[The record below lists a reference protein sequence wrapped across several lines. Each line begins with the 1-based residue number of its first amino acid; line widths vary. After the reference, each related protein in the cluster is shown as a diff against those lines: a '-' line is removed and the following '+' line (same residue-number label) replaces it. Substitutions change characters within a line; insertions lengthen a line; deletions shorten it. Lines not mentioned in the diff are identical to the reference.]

1 MGTRRADGEGSY
13 RQRPNGLWE
22 ASTRYTTPDGDRK
35 RLSVYGKTRA
45 EARGKLTAA
54 CKRLAE
60 GAPPRDDKQ
69 TVGSWLTTWRT
80 TALPASSRKAT
91 TQELYASLC
100 RKHLEGDS
108 ELAGLR
114 LDQIRPTHVE
124 SLVMRLR
131 GKGLSDSTV
140 RQVYTVLRAAL
151 DIAVRDGLLAANTT
165 AKVKRPAVTPKEARY
180 LSTDDVRRLLSHL
193 DGLRYRTAVLMMAT
207 TGMRRGEVAG
217 LRWSD
222 VDLAKGELTV
232 TGGVVR
238 VAGALAWD
246 VPKTDRSR
254 RRIPLTA
261 GLVAELKAHRKEQ
274 IAERLRAGDQW
285 TERGAVFATEF
296 GGWLD
301 PRNLLRTVEIAA
313 GKAGIENVGAHT
325 LRHSAAVG
333 WLESGV
339 HIKAAADLLGHASIS
354 ITGDL
359 YGHTSDDAARA
370 AVKGLGDALGL

>member
-22 ASTRYTTPDGDRK
+22 ASTRYTAPDGERK

-45 EARGKLTAA
+45 DARGKLNDAR
-54 CKRLAE
+54 KRIAE

-69 TVGSWLTTWRT
+69 TIGSWLDSWRT

-91 TQELYASLC
+91 TQELYSNLC
-100 RKHLEGDS
+100 RKHLEGDAA
-108 ELAGLR
+108 LAGLR

-124 SLVMRLR
+124 ALVLRLR
-131 GKGLSDSTV
+131 GKGLADSTV

-151 DIAVRDGLLAANTT
+151 DIAVRDGLLASNPT
-165 AKVKRPAVTPKEARY
+165 AKVKRPTVAPTEARY
-180 LSTDDVRRLLSHL
+180 LSTEDVRLLLSHT
-193 DGLRYRTAVLMMAT
+193 DGLRYRLAVLTMAA
-207 TGMRRGEVAG
+207 TGMRRGEVVG

-222 VDLAKGELTV
+222 VDMAKGELGV
-232 TGGVVR
+232 AGIVVR
-238 VAGALAWD
+238 VGGALSWTA
-246 VPKTDRSR
+246 PKTDRSR

-261 GLVAELKAHRKEQ
+261 GLMAELKAHRKAQ
-274 IAERLRAGDQW
+274 LIERLHAGDQW
-285 TERGAVFATEF
+285 VDTGAVFATEF
-296 GGWLD
+296 GGWVD
-301 PRNLLRTVEIAA
+301 PRNLLRTVKIAA
-313 GKAGIENVGAHT
+313 DKAGLVNVGAHT

-370 AVKGLGDALGL
+370 AINGLGDALGL

>member
-22 ASTRYTTPDGDRK
+22 ASTRYTTTDGERK
-35 RLSVYGKTRA
+35 RFSVYGTTRA
-45 EARGKLTAA
+45 EARGKLNAA

-91 TQELYASLC
+91 TQELYANLC
-100 RKHLEGDS
+100 RKHLEGDTK
-108 ELAGLR
+108 LALLR

-124 SLVMRLR
+124 SLVLRLR
-131 GKGLSDSTV
+131 EKSLSDSTV

-151 DIAVRDGLLAANTT
+151 DVAVRDGLLASNPS
-165 AKVKRPAVTPKEARY
+165 AKVKRPAVAPTEARY
-180 LSTDDVRRLLSHL
+180 LSTDDVRRLLGHL
-193 DGLRYRTAVLMMAT
+193 DGLRYRLAVLVLAA

-232 TGGVVR
+232 AGIVVR
-238 VAGALAWD
+238 VAGALDWTA
-246 VPKTDRSR
+246 PKTDRSR
-254 RRIPLTA
+254 RRIPLPA
-261 GLVAELKAHRKEQ
+261 GIVAELKAHRKTQ

-285 TERGAVFATEF
+285 TDTGATFATEV
-296 GGWLD
+296 GGWVD

-313 GKAGIENVGAHT
+313 GKAGIADVGAHT

-333 WLESGV
+333 WLEAGV

-370 AVKGLGDALGL
+370 AVTGLGDALGL

>member
-1 MGTRRADGEGSY
+1 M
-13 RQRPNGLWE
+13 
-22 ASTRYTTPDGDRK
+22 
-35 RLSVYGKTRA
+35 YGKTRA
-45 EARGKLTAA
+45 EARGKLTDAR
-54 CKRLAE
+54 KRLAE

-69 TVGSWLTTWRT
+69 TIGSWLATWRT
-80 TALPASSRKAT
+80 TALSASSRKAT
-91 TQELYASLC
+91 TQELYGNLC
-100 RKHLEGDS
+100 RKHLEGDAD
-108 ELAGLR
+108 LAGLR

-124 SLVMRLR
+124 SLILRLR

-151 DIAVRDGLLAANTT
+151 DIAVRDGLLASNPS
-165 AKVKRPAVTPKEARY
+165 AKVKRPAVAPKEARY
-180 LSTDDVRRLLSHL
+180 LSTEDVRRLLSQL
-193 DGLRYRTAVLMMAT
+193 DGLRYRLAVLLMAA

-222 VDLAKGELTV
+222 VDLTKGELSV
-232 TGGVVR
+232 AGIVVR
-238 VAGALAWD
+238 VGGALDWTP
-246 VPKTDRSR
+246 PKTDRSR

-261 GLVAELKAHRKEQ
+261 GLIAELKKHRKSQ
-274 IAERLRAGDQW
+274 LAERLHAGDRW
-285 TERGAVFATEF
+285 TDTGAVFATEV

>member
-1 MGTRRADGEGSY
+1 MATRRADREGSY

-22 ASTRYTTPDGDRK
+22 ASTRYTAADGERK

-45 EARGKLTAA
+45 EARGKLNDAR
-54 CKRLAE
+54 KRIAE
-60 GAPPRDDKQ
+60 GAPPRDNKQ
-69 TVGSWLTTWRT
+69 TIGSWLESWRT

-91 TQELYASLC
+91 TQELYANLC
-100 RKHLEGDS
+100 RKHLEGDTD
-108 ELAGLR
+108 LAVLR

-124 SLVMRLR
+124 ALVLRLR

-151 DIAVRDGLLAANTT
+151 DIAVRDGLLASNPT
-165 AKVKRPAVTPKEARY
+165 AKVKRPAVAPKEARY
-180 LSTDDVRRLLSHL
+180 LSTEDVRRLLDQL
-193 DGLRYRTAVLMMAT
+193 DGLRYRLAVLLMAA

-222 VDLAKGELTV
+222 VDLTRGELTV
-232 TGGVVR
+232 AGIVVR
-238 VAGALAWD
+238 VAGALEWTA
-246 VPKTDRSR
+246 PKTDRSR

-261 GLVAELKAHRKEQ
+261 GLIAELKKHRKAQ
-274 IAERLRAGDQW
+274 IAERLHAGDQW
-285 TERGAVFATEF
+285 TDTGAVFATEV

-339 HIKAAADLLGHASIS
+339 HIKAASDLLGHASIS

>member
-22 ASTRYTTPDGDRK
+22 ASTRYTTPDGQRK

-45 EARGKLTAA
+45 EARGKLNDAR
-54 CKRLAE
+54 KRLAE

-69 TVGSWLTTWRT
+69 TVGAWLKTWRT

-91 TQELYASLC
+91 TQELYANLC
-100 RKHLEGDS
+100 RKHLEGDTD
-108 ELAGLR
+108 LAGLR
-114 LDQIRPTHVE
+114 LDQLRPTHVE
-124 SLVMRLR
+124 TLVMRLR

-140 RQVYTVLRAAL
+140 RQVYTVLRATL
-151 DIAVRDGLLAANTT
+151 DIAVRDGLLAGNPA
-165 AKVKRPAVTPKEARY
+165 AKVKRPAGAPREARY
-180 LSTDDVRRLLSHL
+180 LSTEDVRRLLSHL
-193 DGLRYRTAVLMMAT
+193 DGLRYRLAVLVLAA

-222 VDLAKGELTV
+222 IDLAKGELTV
-232 TGGVVR
+232 AGIVVR
-238 VAGALAWD
+238 VAGALTWTA
-246 VPKTDRSR
+246 PKTDRSR

-261 GLVAELKAHRKEQ
+261 GLVAELKAHRKKQ
-274 IAERLRAGDQW
+274 LAERLHTGDQW
-285 TERGAVFATEF
+285 TDTGAVFATEV
-296 GGWLD
+296 GGWVD

-313 GKAGIENVGAHT
+313 DKAGIEDVGAHT

>member
-22 ASTRYTTPDGDRK
+22 ASTRYTTPNGRRK

-45 EARGKLTAA
+45 EARGKLNDAR
-54 CKRLAE
+54 KRLAE

-69 TVGSWLTTWRT
+69 TAGAWLAAWRT

-91 TQELYASLC
+91 TQELYAGLC
-100 RKHLEGDS
+100 RKHLEGDA

-114 LDQIRPTHVE
+114 LDQIRPTHIE
-124 SLVMRLR
+124 ALVLRLR
-131 GKGLSDSTV
+131 GKGLPDSTV

-151 DIAVRDGLLAANTT
+151 DIAVRDGLLASNPT
-165 AKVKRPAVTPKEARY
+165 AKVKRPAVAPREARY

-193 DGLRYRTAVLMMAT
+193 DGLRYRLAVHVMAT

-232 TGGVVR
+232 AGIVVR
-238 VAGALAWD
+238 VAGALAWTA
-246 VPKTDRSR
+246 PKTDRSR

-261 GLVAELKAHRKEQ
+261 GLVAELKAHRKAQ
-274 IAERLRAGDQW
+274 VTERLHAGDQW
-285 TERGAVFATEF
+285 VDTGAVFATEV
-296 GGWLD
+296 GGWVD

-313 GKAGIENVGAHT
+313 DKAGIDDVGAHT

-370 AVKGLGDALGL
+370 AITGLGDALGL

>member
-22 ASTRYTTPDGDRK
+22 AATRYTTPGGQRK

-45 EARGKLTAA
+45 EARGKLNDAR
-54 CKRLAE
+54 KRLAE

-69 TVGSWLTTWRT
+69 TVGTWLATWRT

-91 TQELYASLC
+91 TQELYAGLC
-100 RKHLEGDS
+100 RKHLEGDAN
-108 ELAGLR
+108 LAGLP
-114 LDQIRPTHVE
+114 LDQIRPTHIE
-124 SLVMRLR
+124 ALVLRLR

-151 DIAVRDGLLAANTT
+151 DIAVRDGLLAANPA
-165 AKVKRPAVTPKEARY
+165 AKVKRPAVAPREARY

-193 DGLRYRTAVLMMAT
+193 DGLRYRLAVLVLAT

-217 LRWSD
+217 LRWFD
-222 VDLAKGELTV
+222 VDLDKGELTV
-232 TGGVVR
+232 AGIVVR
-238 VAGALAWD
+238 VAGALTWTA
-246 VPKTDRSR
+246 PKADRSR

-261 GLVAELKAHRKEQ
+261 GLVTELKAHRKKQ
-274 IAERLRAGDQW
+274 VVERLHAGDQW
-285 TERGAVFATEF
+285 LETGAIFATEA
-296 GGWLD
+296 GGWVD
-301 PRNLLRTVEIAA
+301 PRNLLRTVEIAGA
-313 GKAGIENVGAHT
+313 KAGIEDVGAHT

-370 AVKGLGDALGL
+370 AVKGLGDALGM

>member
-1 MGTRRADGEGSY
+1 M
-13 RQRPNGLWE
+13 
-22 ASTRYTTPDGDRK
+22 
-35 RLSVYGKTRA
+35 YGKTRA
-45 EARGKLTAA
+45 EARGKLNDAR
-54 CKRLAE
+54 KRLAE

-69 TVGSWLTTWRT
+69 TVGAWLATWRT

-91 TQELYASLC
+91 TQELYAGLC
-100 RKHLEGDS
+100 RKHLEGDA
-108 ELAGLR
+108 ELAALR
-114 LDQIRPTHVE
+114 LDQLRPTHVE
-124 SLVMRLR
+124 SLVLRLR
-131 GKGLSDSTV
+131 GKGLADSTV

-151 DIAVRDGLLAANTT
+151 DIAVRDGLLAGNPA
-165 AKVKRPAVTPKEARY
+165 AKVKRPAVTPREARY
-180 LSTDDVRRLLSHL
+180 LSTDDVRKLLAHL
-193 DGLRYRTAVLMMAT
+193 DGLRYRLAVLVLAA

-222 VDLAKGELTV
+222 VDLDKGELTV
-232 TGGVVR
+232 AGIVVR
-238 VAGALAWD
+238 VEKALAWTA
-246 VPKTDRSR
+246 PKTDRSR
-254 RRIPLTA
+254 RRIPLTP
-261 GLVAELKAHRKEQ
+261 GLVTELKSHRTRQ
-274 IAERLRAGDQW
+274 AAERLAAGDQW
-285 TERGAVFATEF
+285 ADTGAVFATEV
-296 GGWLD
+296 GGWVD

-313 GKAGIENVGAHT
+313 DKAGIEDVGAHT

>member
-22 ASTRYTTPDGDRK
+22 ASTRYTTLDGDRK

-45 EARGKLTAA
+45 EARGKLNAA
-54 CKRLAE
+54 RKRLSE

-69 TVGSWLTTWRT
+69 TIGSWLATWRT

-91 TQELYASLC
+91 TQELYANLC
-100 RKHLEGDS
+100 RKHLEGDAK
-108 ELAGLR
+108 LAGLR

-131 GKGLSDSTV
+131 GKELSDSTV

-151 DIAVRDGLLAANTT
+151 DTAIRDGLLATNPT
-165 AKVKRPAVTPKEARY
+165 AKVKRPAVAPTEARY
-180 LSTDDVRRLLSHL
+180 LSTGDVRRLLSHL
-193 DGLRYRTAVLMMAT
+193 DGLRYRPAVLVLAA

-222 VDLAKGELTV
+222 IDLTKGELTV
-232 TGGVVR
+232 AGIVVR
-238 VAGALAWD
+238 VAGALAWTA
-246 VPKTDRSR
+246 PKTDRSR

-261 GLVAELKAHRKEQ
+261 GLVAELKAHRKKQ
-274 IAERLRAGDQW
+274 IAERLHAGDQW
-285 TERGAVFATEF
+285 TDTGAVFATEV
-296 GGWLD
+296 GGWVD

-313 GKAGIENVGAHT
+313 SKAGIADVGAHT

-359 YGHTSDDAARA
+359 YGHTSDDAASA
-370 AVKGLGDALGL
+370 AVTGLGDALGL

>member
-22 ASTRYTTPDGDRK
+22 ASTRYSTPDGQRK

-45 EARGKLTAA
+45 EARGKLSDA
-54 CKRLAE
+54 CKRIAE

-69 TVGSWLTTWRT
+69 TIGSWLATWRT

-91 TQELYASLC
+91 TQELYGGLC
-100 RKHLEGDS
+100 RKHLEGDDK
-108 ELAGLR
+108 LAGLR

-124 SLVMRLR
+124 ALVLRLR
-131 GKGLSDSTV
+131 GKGLSDSTI

-151 DIAVRDGLLAANTT
+151 DIAVRDGLLASNPT
-165 AKVKRPAVTPKEARY
+165 AKVKRPAVAPKEARY
-180 LSTDDVRRLLSHL
+180 LSTDDVRRILNHL
-193 DGLRYRTAVLMMAT
+193 DGLRYRRAVLVMAA

-222 VDLAKGELTV
+222 IDLAKGELTV
-232 TGGVVR
+232 SGIVVR
-238 VAGALAWD
+238 VAGALSWTA
-246 VPKTDRSR
+246 PKTDRSR
-254 RRIPLTA
+254 RRIPLPD
-261 GLVAELKAHRKEQ
+261 GLVTELKAHRKAQ
-274 IAERLRAGDQW
+274 LAERLQAGDQW
-285 TERGAVFATEF
+285 TDTGAVFATEA

-313 GKAGIENVGAHT
+313 GKAGIEDVGAHT